1 MGGSGGGSNWSSSS
15 SSDEINQL
23 LQRATESTEGASY
36 NSEVN
41 SLLQNALKEFN
52 ARQAEVTQR
61 HLNVLKE
68 AIEREIENSVD
79 LLFGGSIRKNTF
91 INGLSDVDTLVLVN
105 NTSLDKKSPQEV
117 LEYFAKRIQQRL
129 PNTDVSVGKLAVTV
143 RYSDGQE
150 IQLLPAIRTKTGF
163 KISYPD
169 EGRWSNVVRPESF
182 ARKLTAVNQA
192 LSGRV
197 VPTIKLLKSIIDKTI
212 TNNLKISGYHVE
224 SMAIEAF
231 KNYQGRITS
240 KDMLLH
246 LCREATNLVKS
257 PIQDKTGQS
266 LHVDDY
272 LGVKNSQDRL
282 KTSKFLERLTKQME
296 SSDNL
301 KSLTKWQEW
310 FGE

>member
-1 MGGSGGGSNWSSSS
+1 MGGSGGGSSWSSSN

-23 LQRATESTEGASY
+23 LRRASENTEGSSY

-52 ARQAEVTQR
+52 AREPEVTQR

-105 NTSLDKKSPQEV
+105 NTSLEKKPPQEV
-117 LEYFAKRIQQRL
+117 LEYFAQRIQQRL
-129 PNTDVSVGKLAVTV
+129 PNTDVSVGKLAITV
-143 RYSDGQE
+143 RYSDEQE

-163 KISYPD
+163 KISNPD

-182 ARKLTAVNQA
+182 ARKLTAINQA

-197 VPTIKLLKSIIDKTI
+197 LPTIKLVKYIIDKTI
-212 TNNLKISGYHVE
+212 TKNLKISGYHAE

-231 KNYQGRITS
+231 KNYQLRTTS
-240 KDMLLH
+240 KEMLLH
-246 LCREATNLVKS
+246 FFREAINLVKS

-282 KTSKFLERLTKQME
+282 KISKFLERLTNQME